1 MATFDVQQLHV
12 QLLVQLL
19 DQLLVEMLISSS
31 NTIYMIIYQEDEELR
46 STSTLTSV
54 RGCLSPA
61 KTALV
66 VLAAAEFAM
75 FVIAGK
81 YDCTLPLHVP
91 ILGLI
96 ISFSLR
102 KNLQLLSSGPGGGE
116 KSVCDL
122 QSMGWGGAAQDSTT
136 IFGAVIQCW
145 EVRPLLLLTWIQPSL
160 SWKMSR

>member
-1 MATFDVQQLHV
+1 M
-12 QLLVQLL
+12 
-19 DQLLVEMLISSS
+19 
-31 NTIYMIIYQEDEELR
+31 
-46 STSTLTSV
+46 
-54 RGCLSPA
+54 RGCLPPA
-61 KTALV
+61 KTVLV
-66 VLAAAEFAM
+66 VVAAAEFAM

-122 QSMGWGGAAQDSTT
+122 QSMGWGGSCSGLDNNIWSRDPVLGSSATAAFDLDPAFSFLEDVPIGRGEGGMESSVQMFEIPPILPRCLYLGD
-136 IFGAVIQCW
+136 
-145 EVRPLLLLTWIQPSL
+145 
-160 SWKMSR
+160 

>member
-1 MATFDVQQLHV
+1 M
-12 QLLVQLL
+12 
-19 DQLLVEMLISSS
+19 
-31 NTIYMIIYQEDEELR
+31 
-46 STSTLTSV
+46 
-54 RGCLSPA
+54 RGCLSPV
-61 KTALV
+61 KTVLV

-102 KNLQLLSSGPGGGE
+102 KNLQLLSSGPAGGE

-122 QSMGWGGAAQDSTT
+122 QSMGWGGSCSGLDNN
-136 IFGAVIQCW
+136 IW
-145 EVRPLLLLTWIQPSL
+145 
-160 SWKMSR
+160 SRDPVLGSSATAFDLDQAFSFLEDVPIGRGEGGMESSVQMFEIPPILPRCLYLGD